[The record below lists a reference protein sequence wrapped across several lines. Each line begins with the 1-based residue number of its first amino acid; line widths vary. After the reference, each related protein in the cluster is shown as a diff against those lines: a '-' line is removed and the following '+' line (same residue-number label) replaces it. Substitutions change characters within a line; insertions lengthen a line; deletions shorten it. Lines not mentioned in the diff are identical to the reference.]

1 MSLCVCVW
9 GGGGGGGS
17 LQKENLTSIRTQSLI
32 ISLSVGL

>member
-1 MSLCVCVW
+1 MSLCVCVV
-9 GGGGGGGS
+9 GGGGS